1 MPRPSDFVLDSDEE
15 DNATD
20 MTYEEKRQLSSN
32 IDRLTSKSIQVTWI
46 RVFLKRYFWGSIAAK
61 LPAERSYIAVF
72 LVFMTRRGELVYK
85 NCLNG

>member
-32 IDRLTSKSIQVTWI
+32 IDRLTSKSIQVT
-46 RVFLKRYFWGSIAAK
+46 
-61 LPAERSYIAVF
+61 
-72 LVFMTRRGELVYK
+72 
-85 NCLNG
+85 